1 MARWWR
7 ALNARQNSHCRK
19 HHRAPLRT
27 LCDSF
32 LPVRWRLDLFVC
44 SRSCP
49 PKPLHG
55 PLVIAHH
62 CFLNTSRVAPLF
74 MGFLPS
80 SMGFPDSSKGKESA
94 CNAGDHS
101 SIPGSGRSAGINTG
115 TRTLGVGRLTGNN
128 GMKGYRRHRA
138 SQEPHPHPSR
148 GSRSLPRELR
158 SSGAPSSPDPSPSG
172 AWSTLPG
179 LAYSVKQE
187 VCSEARDGRGNS

>member
-1 MARWWR
+1 MIITNCWVTGTITGGVESGAICGYSGSGSVVKNCWSTCQMPSSSIYSSDSFTRGS
-7 ALNARQNSHCRK
+7 AQVITRQNSHCRK

-94 CNAGDHS
+94 CNAGD
-101 SIPGSGRSAGINTG
+101 PGF
-115 TRTLGVGRLTGNN
+115 
-128 GMKGYRRHRA
+128 
-138 SQEPHPHPSR
+138 
-148 GSRSLPRELR
+148 
-158 SSGAPSSPDPSPSG
+158 DP
-172 AWSTLPG
+172 
-179 LAYSVKQE
+179 
-187 VCSEARDGRGNS
+187 